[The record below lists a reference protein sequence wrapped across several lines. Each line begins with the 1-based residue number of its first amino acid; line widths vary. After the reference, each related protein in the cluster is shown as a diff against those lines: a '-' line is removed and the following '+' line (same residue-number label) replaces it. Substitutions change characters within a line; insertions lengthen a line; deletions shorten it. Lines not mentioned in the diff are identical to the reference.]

1 MKKLR
6 FPKICALFSLFFSGT
21 LILSLALI
29 TPLALSQ
36 EIVVLKMVLNQE
48 DKGVFFLVQAPDND
62 FWIKRPDLNNIG
74 LYKAQGKNITFGGDT
89 YVSLQSIP
97 GLKFSIDEKE
107 VALNISA
114 DPSLFEKQRIESSY
128 EIPYEVTY
136 TKDNSAFF
144 NYSLFYTSGPE
155 ETSFDMSGEMGIS
168 VGDYLGLSTF
178 SFTDS
183 DNSEEFR
190 RFMTNIT
197 YNDREKLRSVI
208 VGDFAASS
216 GILGSGMLLGGISFS
231 KNFSIDPYLLIY
243 PGFNLSGILQT
254 PSDIG
259 IYLDGFLVRE
269 ERLGP
274 GEFLF
279 TDVPAT
285 IGLGTADI
293 IITDAFGRETVL
305 STPYYYTDRLL
316 REGFHEYSYSLGF
329 RREEFGEKNFSYSN
343 AAFLGS
349 HRYGFTNSITAGYAA
364 EASKKLI
371 NLGPTAAVLLG
382 RFGTLDAAMALS
394 GSGGESGLSGFL
406 GYSFRTREINIR
418 ALLRSSSRDYSNL
431 ALTPWDNKAKLE
443 FNGAAGYNAKQL
455 GSLTAGYSIAEMYEG
470 SAATRVFISYNKILT
485 KNTTFFATASETKK
499 DITEKKIFL
508 GMHVYFGKGVSGNIN
523 YSRLKDDDRGS
534 VRLQKNLPT
543 GSGFGFRVE
552 ADKYDGQEDF
562 EGILQYQSRYGI
574 YEAGYSRRADENRYA
589 FSAAGGI
596 GYIDMSLFFS
606 RPITDSFA
614 KVKVDGL
621 EGVRVYHY
629 RNEIGTTDGNGNVI
643 LPNLQSFHFNR
654 IDIESKD
661 IPINYSITLLTKHIS
676 PPYRSGSLVA
686 FDVRKVQAVTGTVFT
701 TEEERKVPVDSAVML
716 IQTGDRTM
724 EGLIGRDGEFYVEN
738 ISPGKYPAKIY
749 YRGEACTFDIEVPA
763 SEKMFIDVGEV
774 TCE

>member
-1 MKKLR
+1 MKKLKFLKR
-6 FPKICALFSLFFSGT
+6 CALFSLFFSGI
-21 LILSLALI
+21 LILSLVLI
-29 TPLALSQ
+29 SKTALSQ
-36 EIVVLKMVLNQE
+36 ETVVLKMVLNQE
-48 DKGVFFLVQAPDND
+48 DKGVFFLVLAPDND
-62 FWIKRPDLNNIG
+62 VWVKKTDFDSLG
-74 LYKAQGKNITFGGDT
+74 LTGEPGTEITFDGDI

-97 GLKFSIDEKE
+97 GLKFSIDDKE

-114 DPSLFEKQRIESSY
+114 DPSLFEKQRIDSSY
-128 EIPYEVTY
+128 EIPFEVTY
-136 TKDNSAFF
+136 TRDNSAFF
-144 NYSLFYTSGPE
+144 NYSLFYADGPE
-155 ETSFDMSGEMGIS
+155 EISFDMSGELGIS

-178 SFTDS
+178 SYTDS

-190 RFMTNIT
+190 RLMTNIT

-216 GILGSGMLLGGISFS
+216 GILGSGMLLGGINFS

-243 PGFNLSGILQT
+243 PGFNLSGVLQT
-254 PSDIG
+254 PSDVG

-269 ERLGP
+269 EKLGP

-285 IGLGTADI
+285 VGLGTADI

-316 REGFHEYSYSLGF
+316 REGLHEYSYSLGF
-329 RREEFGEKNFSYSN
+329 RRKDFGEKNFSYSN

-364 EASKKLI
+364 EASNKLI
-371 NLGPTAAVLLG
+371 NLGPPAAILLG

-406 GYSFRTREINIR
+406 GYSFRTRKINIR

-431 ALTPWDNKAKLE
+431 ALTPWDNKARLE

-455 GSLTAGYSIAEMYEG
+455 GSLTAGYATAEMYTG
-470 SAATRVFISYNKILT
+470 PDISRVFISYNKILT
-485 KNTTFFATASETKK
+485 KNTTFFATASETKN
-499 DITEKKIFL
+499 DTTEKEIFL
-508 GMHVYFGKGVSGNIN
+508 GLHIYFGKGISGNIN
-523 YSRLKDDDRGS
+523 YSRLEDDDRGS
-534 VRLQKNLPT
+534 VRLQKSLPT
-543 GSGFGFRVE
+543 GNGFGFRVE

-574 YEAGYSRRADENRYA
+574 YEAGYSSRDGEDIYGL
-589 FSAAGGI
+589 SAAGGI
-596 GYIDMSLFFS
+596 GYIDRSLFFS

-629 RNEIGTTDGNGNVI
+629 RNEIGTTDRNGNVI
-643 LPNLQSFHFNR
+643 LPNLQSFQFNR

-661 IPINYSITLLTKHIS
+661 IPIDYSIPLLTKHIS

-686 FDVRKVQAVTGTVFT
+686 FDVRKVQAVTGTVFIA
-701 TEEERKVPVDSAVML
+701 EEGKKVPVDSAVML
-716 IQTGDRTM
+716 IQTEDRTM

-738 ISPGKYPAKIY
+738 ISPGKYPAKIDY
-749 YRGEACTFDIEVPA
+749 KGEECTFDIEVPV
-763 SEKMFIDVGEV
+763 SEKMFIDVGEI